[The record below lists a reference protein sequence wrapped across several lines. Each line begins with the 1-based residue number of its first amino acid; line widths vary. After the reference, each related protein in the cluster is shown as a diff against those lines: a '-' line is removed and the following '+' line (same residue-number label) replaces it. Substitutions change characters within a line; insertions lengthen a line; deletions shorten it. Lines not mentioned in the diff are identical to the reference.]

1 MKKIICILTA
11 VMLVFAV
18 SCSNDTPSV
27 DSHRPVINA
36 PEFNTDYS
44 QLTDYEKM
52 DIIYSL
58 LNIASQAQMEAA
70 DPLTDAAIAEAESDM
85 MAGSTKGSVS
95 KSNSDGTVKV
105 VIYYDI
111 PADVGDIGIYY
122 IGYDIGN
129 YTIWGSWE
137 DDEEYTFRD
146 NTLEIENTT
155 KVRVEYPDG
164 ERPVYYLND
173 VLIQDSF

>member
-1 MKKIICILTA
+1 
-11 VMLVFAV
+11 
-18 SCSNDTPSV
+18 
-27 DSHRPVINA
+27 
-36 PEFNTDYS
+36 
-44 QLTDYEKM
+44 
-52 DIIYSL
+52 
-58 LNIASQAQMEAA
+58 
-70 DPLTDAAIAEAESDM
+70 M

-105 VIYYDI
+105 VVYYDI

-137 DDEEYTFRD
+137 DNEEYTFRD
-146 NTLEIENTT
+146 NTLEIGNIT

-164 ERPVYYLND
+164 EMPVYYLND